1 MYISIDKNR
10 RGNLEIEQRVINKI
24 VKNTVLL
31 NSAIDNLSD
40 INVSTSV
47 FQEDQ
52 LYILITVKVRNKIED
67 LKINKDKL
75 LKSIDKNLSQTISI
89 KPKNINI
96 SYIK

>member
-89 KPKNINI
+89 KPKNINM